1 MALRRLQRAKK
12 VEDMPMTKRRTTQTP
27 QGNLSKQGQEW
38 LAEIDWDLLD
48 QLEMEEEGQ
57 PIPMQDYQPQDQS
70 SPTLSREPI
79 QDPARGVLLRAM
91 EKDASQEAPPGNTK
105 VK

>member
-1 MALRRLQRAKK
+1 MTLRRLQKAKK

-27 QGNLSKQGQEW
+27 QGNLPKDVKQM
-38 LAEIDWDLLD
+38 LAEIDWDLLE

-70 SPTLSREPI
+70 SPGSQTPTLSQNSIKPPLRM
-79 QDPARGVLLRAM
+79 DPPNGLLSFVPKR
-91 EKDASQEAPPGNTK
+91 
-105 VK
+105 

>member
-1 MALRRLQRAKK
+1 MTLRRLQRAKK

-38 LAEIDWDLLD
+38 LAEVDWDLLD

-57 PIPMQDYQPQDQS
+57 PIPMQDYQPQDPPSLRFQTLPKDTQ
-70 SPTLSREPI
+70 PTLRI
-79 QDPARGVLLRAM
+79 DPPNGLLSFVPKR
-91 EKDASQEAPPGNTK
+91 
-105 VK
+105 